1 MLLASFVT
9 VTFLGLS
16 SRFQCLHLSVYEC
29 VLHIADGKVSPVYL
43 CSCSLGHHYWTPI
56 IIVYNCLYP
65 IEAQTWGAHIVS
77 IARWFYCCSPCYSY
91 MVETYPAGH
100 SPTGSSSHPGTVCAR
115 SSLGFGRQGTRTD
128 RVRLAPEKKC
138 EFHQE
143 QLALIQ
149 NW

>member
-16 SRFQCLHLSVYEC
+16 SRFQCVHLSVYEC

-56 IIVYNCLYP
+56 IIVYNSLYP

-77 IARWFYCCSPCYSY
+77 IARWFFIVVPH
-91 MVETYPAGH
+91 VTRTWPKPIQPATLRPGH
-100 SPTGSSSHPGTVCAR
+100 RVIQAPFARDLLWASGDKAPEPTGSGW
-115 SSLGFGRQGTRTD
+115 
-128 RVRLAPEKKC
+128 
-138 EFHQE
+138 HQNKNVNF
-143 QLALIQ
+143 IKN
-149 NW
+149 NWH